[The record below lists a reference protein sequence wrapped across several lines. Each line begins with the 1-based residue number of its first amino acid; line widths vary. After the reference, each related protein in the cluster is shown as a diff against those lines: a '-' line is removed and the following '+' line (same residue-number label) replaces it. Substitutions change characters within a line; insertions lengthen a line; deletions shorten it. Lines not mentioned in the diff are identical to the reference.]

1 MLQNQHLQLAEAGL
15 EKKGYL
21 GTAPQ
26 IIPSKLL
33 GVVFL
38 WGFVFVSQPSVTC
51 YTDCSLFPT
60 LTFLLLL
67 SVKSIVEERKKQ
79 RIWFI
84 CKQPN
89 VLFFF
94 LTVSRVMWVEQEAWC
109 KRLPPNSSFKRQPS
123 LNVMSKGGQ
132 LRQQDSALTR
142 TKKLLLEA
150 ADEIGRLIQYN
161 CPGFLQNKRQV

>member
-26 IIPSKLL
+26 IIPSKLVGL
-33 GVVFL
+33 FFL

-67 SVKSIVEERKKQ
+67 SLKSIVEKQKKQ
-79 RIWFI
+79 SIWFI

-94 LTVSRVMWVEQEAWC
+94 LLSV
-109 KRLPPNSSFKRQPS
+109 
-123 LNVMSKGGQ
+123 G
-132 LRQQDSALTR
+132 
-142 TKKLLLEA
+142 
-150 ADEIGRLIQYN
+150 
-161 CPGFLQNKRQV
+161 